1 MSWFETVIL
10 YVSVI
15 EYVLFKNH
23 LEKLIIFL
31 PFSTWF
37 WISWSPSAFPTL
49 FQKKQSKCIIPVNC
63 FIFPFLILF

>member
-37 WISWSPSAFPTL
+37 WISWFPLSFSYT
-49 FQKKQSKCIIPVNC
+49 FSEETV
-63 FIFPFLILF
+63 

>member
-31 PFSTWF
+31 PFPLGSGLAG
-37 WISWSPSAFPTL
+37 SPLL
-49 FQKKQSKCIIPVNC
+49 FLHFFRRNSLNVLFLLIVL
-63 FIFPFLILF
+63 FSPF

>member
-37 WISWSPSAFPTL
+37 WISWFPLSFSYTFSEETL
-49 FQKKQSKCIIPVNC
+49 EETV
-63 FIFPFLILF
+63 